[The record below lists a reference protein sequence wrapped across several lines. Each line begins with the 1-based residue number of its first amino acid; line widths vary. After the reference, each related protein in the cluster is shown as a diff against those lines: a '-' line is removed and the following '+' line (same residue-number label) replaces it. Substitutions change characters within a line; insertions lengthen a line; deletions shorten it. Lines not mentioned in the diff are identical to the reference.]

1 MAFIGATNWNQLYN
15 QGSTGNTTGS
25 TGTGFIGGGLAGVG
39 SVLGGQSGNTTSG
52 LAGVGSVLGGVTGAN
67 PTSSGSSGL
76 LGGAAN
82 IVTGGTS
89 GVLPGAPTGTGFI
102 GGLGTT
108 VLGGGYGSI
117 PRPGRPV
124 RPVRPGRPGRPF
136 IGGINTIR
144 PSRQTVPYHTHT
156 MEHNGWTKETGGPT
170 NMRREKIVY
179 NTPRPPFFGGYG
191 RPTLPQG
198 PPIQPRPVTTIKPG
212 MNIPAVPQAPIMRN
226 ASGCGAGYS
235 NASGGDNCSLWMC
248 ATGH

>member
-1 MAFIGATNWNQLYN
+1 MAFLGNIFNNIPNPPTPPLPG
-15 QGSTGNTTGS
+15 QG
-25 TGTGFIGGGLAGVG
+25 GFIGGA
-39 SVLGGQSGNTTSG
+39 
-52 LAGVGSVLGGVTGAN
+52 LGGVLGN
-67 PTSSGSSGL
+67 QGSNQGS
-76 LGGAAN
+76 
-82 IVTGGTS
+82 S

-102 GGLGTT
+102 GGVFQPGGVGTT
-108 VLGGGYGSI
+108 PLAGGYGSI

-124 RPVRPGRPGRPF
+124 RPVRPVRPSRPF

-170 NMRREKIVY
+170 NMRREYGRPPTIM
-179 NTPRPPFFGGYG
+179 PRPPFFGGVG
-191 RPTLPQG
+191 RPK
-198 PPIQPRPVTTIKPG
+198 PIPRPVTNIKPG
-212 MNIPAVPQAPIMRN
+212 MNVPAAPMMRN